1 MQRFIIA
8 QIFLVAMCYCYPRTD
23 SWSAQ
28 AGDAAYDYGGADRG
42 DAIGEE
48 GYPSPSSSSSYGDES
63 LAESAAEEA
72 GMKKYFPLRR
82 LPDMERERRGGIGA
96 TSVGAAA
103 HFRRDKMSRNNYG
116 ESAAN
121 AVDLKTSC
129 CCKCG
134 AFNRRRQA
142 TYFILRNF

>member
-1 MQRFIIA
+1 MKRFIFA
-8 QIFLVAMCYCYPRTD
+8 HIFLVAMCYCYPRTD

-28 AGDAAYDYGGADRG
+28 TGDATYDYGGSDRG
-42 DAIGEE
+42 DVIEE
-48 GYPSPSSSSSYGDES
+48 GYPSPSSSYGDEP

-72 GMKKYFPLRR
+72 GMFKYFPLRR

-96 TSVGAAA
+96 SSVASAA

-121 AVDLKTSC
+121 AVDLKT
-129 CCKCG
+129 
-134 AFNRRRQA
+134 
-142 TYFILRNF
+142 I